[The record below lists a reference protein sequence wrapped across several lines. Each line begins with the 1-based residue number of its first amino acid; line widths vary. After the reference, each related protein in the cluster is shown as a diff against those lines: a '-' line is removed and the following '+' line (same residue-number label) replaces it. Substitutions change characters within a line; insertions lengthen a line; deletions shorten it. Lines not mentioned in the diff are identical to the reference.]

1 MTIFGR
7 LGGCLLIA
15 AMATDFALAEDA
27 RNPFVDDAVQSA
39 EFLNATPPTTR
50 EVRAV
55 FAASF
60 DELRE
65 SGILDRALGVGD
77 RAPDFEL
84 PSANGI
90 DIRLAELRAV
100 APVVLVYYRGNWC
113 PFCTRQLQGLQ
124 RALTDIHSLDAQLV
138 AISPETATNG
148 LETQRQNQL
157 AYPTLTDQGNKVA
170 REFGLA
176 YRVSDDAE
184 ALYAPFVD
192 LVEHNA
198 EASREL
204 PLAATYVIDS
214 AGIIR
219 YAFVSVDFTER
230 ADPAEILRVLRRLKL
245 STPAGLLTQPLA
257 RR

>member
-1 MTIFGR
+1 M
-7 LGGCLLIA
+7 LV
-15 AMATDFALAEDA
+15 ALATGSAFAADA
-27 RNPFVDDAVQSA
+27 SNPFVDDDVQPAGFSA
-39 EFLNATPPTTR
+39 TAPPSTH
-50 EVRAV
+50 EVRAA

-65 SGILDRALGVGD
+65 SGILDRALSVGD

-90 DIRLAELRAV
+90 NIRLSELRAA

-124 RALTDIHSLDAQLV
+124 QALTDIHSQDAQLV
-138 AISPETATNG
+138 AISPETATHG
-148 LETQRQNQL
+148 LDTQRRNQL
-157 AYPTLTDQGNKVA
+157 AYPTLIDQGNAVA

-176 YRVSDDAE
+176 YHVSADA
-184 ALYAPFVD
+184 AAQYVPFVD
-192 LVEHNA
+192 LAEHNGDS
-198 EASREL
+198 SREL

-230 ADPAEILRVLRRLKL
+230 ADPDEILRVLRRLKQ
-245 STPAGLLTQPLA
+245 STPASPLTQPLA

>member
-1 MTIFGR
+1 MTMTGQK
-7 LGGCLLIA
+7 LGCWLIA
-15 AMATDFALAEDA
+15 ALATGSVYAADA
-27 RNPFVDDAVQSA
+27 SNPFVDDDVQPAGFSTA
-39 EFLNATPPTTR
+39 IPPKPH
-50 EVRAV
+50 EVRAA

-60 DELRE
+60 AELRE

-90 DIRLAELRAV
+90 NIRLSELRAV

-124 RALTDIHSLDAQLV
+124 QALTNIHSEDAQLV
-138 AISPETATNG
+138 AISPETATHG
-148 LETQRQNQL
+148 LDTQRQNQL
-157 AYPTLTDQGNKVA
+157 GYPTLTDQGNAVA
-170 REFGLA
+170 REFGLT
-176 YRVSDDAE
+176 YPVSADA
-184 ALYAPFVD
+184 AAQYAPFVD
-192 LVEHNA
+192 LAAHNGD
-198 EASREL
+198 ASREL

-230 ADPAEILRVLRRLKL
+230 AEPAEILRVLRRLKE
-245 STPAGLLTQPLA
+245 STPRSPLTQPLA

>member
-1 MTIFGR
+1 MTVR
-7 LGGCLLIA
+7 TWGGWLLIA
-15 AMATDFALAEDA
+15 LATGSALATDAN
-27 RNPFVDDAVQSA
+27 NPFVDDEVQGAGFSA
-39 EFLNATPPTTR
+39 AAPPSTH
-50 EVRAV
+50 EVRIA

-60 DELRE
+60 AELRD

-90 DIRLAELRAV
+90 NFRLSELRAV

-124 RALTDIHSLDAQLV
+124 QALTDIHSQDAQLV
-138 AISPETATNG
+138 AISPETAANG

-157 AYPTLTDQGNKVA
+157 AYPTLTDRGNEVA
-170 REFGLA
+170 REFGIA
-176 YRVSDDAE
+176 YRVSPSA
-184 ALYAPFVD
+184 AANYAPFVN
-192 LVEHNA
+192 LAAQNG

-214 AGIIR
+214 SGIIR
-219 YAFVSVDFTER
+219 YAYASVDFTER
-230 ADPAEILRVLRRLKL
+230 ADPAEILRVLRRLKQ
-245 STPAGLLTQPLA
+245 STPAGPLTQPLA

>member
-1 MTIFGR
+1 MTMTGQK
-7 LGGCLLIA
+7 LGCWLIA
-15 AMATDFALAEDA
+15 ALAAGSALAADA
-27 RNPFVDDAVQSA
+27 SNPFVDDDVQPAGFSSA
-39 EFLNATPPTTR
+39 APPTR
-50 EVRAV
+50 HEVRAA

-60 DELRE
+60 DQLRE

-90 DIRLAELRAV
+90 NIRLSELRAV

-124 RALTDIHSLDAQLV
+124 QSLTNIHSQDAQLV
-138 AISPETATNG
+138 AISPETAANG
-148 LETQRQNQL
+148 LNTQRQNQL
-157 AYPTLTDQGNKVA
+157 AYPTLTDRGNAVA

-176 YRVSDDAE
+176 YRVSADVA
-184 ALYAPFVD
+184 AQYAPFVD
-192 LVEHNA
+192 LAEHNGN
-198 EASREL
+198 ASREL
-204 PLAATYVIDS
+204 PLAATYVIDT

-230 ADPAEILRVLRRLKL
+230 ADPAEILQVLRRLKQ
-245 STPAGLLTQPLA
+245 STPASPLTQPLA

>member
-1 MTIFGR
+1 MTMTGLK
-7 LGGCLLIA
+7 LGFWLIA
-15 AMATDFALAEDA
+15 ALATGSVFAADVS
-27 RNPFVDDAVQSA
+27 NPFVDDDVQPAGFSA
-39 EFLNATPPTTR
+39 AGPPTPH
-50 EVRAV
+50 EVRAA

-60 DELRE
+60 AELRE

-90 DIRLAELRAV
+90 NIRLSELRAA

-124 RALTDIHSLDAQLV
+124 QALTNIHSQDAQLV
-138 AISPETATNG
+138 AISPETAANG
-148 LETQRQNQL
+148 LDTQRQNQL
-157 AYPTLTDQGNKVA
+157 AYPTLTDQGNAVA

-176 YRVSDDAE
+176 YRVSADA
-184 ALYAPFVD
+184 AAKYAPFVD
-192 LVEHNA
+192 LAAHNGDT
-198 EASREL
+198 SREL

-230 ADPAEILRVLRRLKL
+230 ADPAEILRVLRRLKQ
-245 STPAGLLTQPLA
+245 STPTSPLTQPLA